1 MGYTGIDENHKNVFR
16 SEWGAEPEKNLS
28 PIKMPT
34 AATIYEALNLYQGN
48 FRKPSLTVY
57 VMDFS
62 GSMSG
67 TGETQVKEALAPVL
81 QQENARINLLQASE
95 NDVNVLIPFSDYI
108 WRSYKSIGNKIQIE
122 NLYKEANKLNANG
135 GTDMYKGL
143 NSALDTLKGYELNK
157 YQTAIIQTA
166 EQPPVKTRQ

>member
-95 NDVNVLIPFSDYI
+95 NDVNVLIPFSDYV

-157 YQTAIIQTA
+157 YQTAIILMTDGQS
-166 EQPPVKTRQ
+166 